1 MTMSHGHLKQQLE
14 FLGLRCREQA
24 RLSAFTTFQLGGLC
38 PFLVECETPD
48 QLRQAVLL
56 FKAEHRPFI
65 LLGGG
70 SNVVASDAGIA
81 HPVIRYRSSAPVIS
95 RDGNVLIVSA
105 GTILDDLVQYCVREG
120 LSGLSFASG
129 IPGTV
134 GGAVVGNAGAFG
146 RQMSDVVSAVSIFD
160 ENGNETALPPEAC
173 AFNYRHS
180 RFKDTEA
187 ILTSVVFQLEPG
199 DPQALEAQRQ
209 EILTQRRD
217 KHPDYKNMP
226 CAGSFFKNLPPS
238 FPGERR
244 QAAGW
249 FLDQAGA
256 KDLRSGGAAVFH
268 KHANIIIKA
277 DSSCTARDVFELSE
291 KMAAQVKEQFNII
304 LSREVRFL
312 GPIPGGDLSR
322 RFW

>member
-1 MTMSHGHLKQQLE
+1 MSHGHLKQQLD

-24 RLSAFTTFQLGGLC
+24 RLSAFTTFQLGGTC
-38 PFLVECETPD
+38 PLLVECETPD
-48 QLRQAVLL
+48 QLRQAVLA
-56 FKAEHRPFI
+56 FKAERQAFV

-70 SNVVASDAGIA
+70 SNVVASDEGIA
-81 HPVIRYRSSAPVIS
+81 DPVICYRSSVPLIS

-105 GTILDDLVQYCVREG
+105 GTLLDDLVQYCVREG

-146 RQMSDVVSAVSIFD
+146 LQMSDVVSAVSIFD
-160 ENGNETALPPEAC
+160 EKGQENALPPEEC
-173 AFNYRHS
+173 GFDYRHS
-180 RFKDTEA
+180 RFKETDA
-187 ILTSVVFQLEPG
+187 ILMSVIVQLEPG
-199 DPQALEAQRQ
+199 DPEVLEAQRQ
-209 EILTQRRD
+209 DILAQRRD
-217 KHPDYKNMP
+217 KHPDYQQVP

-238 FPGERR
+238 SPGGRR

-249 FLDQAGA
+249 FLDQAGV
-256 KDLRSGGAAVFH
+256 KGLRCGGAAVFPQ
-268 KHANIIIKA
+268 HANIIIKA
-277 DSSCTARDVFELSE
+277 DSSCTARDVFDLSE
-291 KMAAQVKEQFNII
+291 KMAALVKEQFHIT

-312 GPIPGGDLSR
+312 GPIPAGDVSR